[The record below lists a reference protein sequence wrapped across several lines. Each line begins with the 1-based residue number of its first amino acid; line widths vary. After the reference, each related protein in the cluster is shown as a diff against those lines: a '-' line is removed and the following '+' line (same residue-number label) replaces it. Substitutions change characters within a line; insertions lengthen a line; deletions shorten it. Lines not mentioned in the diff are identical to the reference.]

1 MSNIIS
7 AKNVT
12 FKYPSDSTFVL
23 NNLNLMIPQGSFSFI
38 VGSSGSGKTTLL
50 KTLYGELLC
59 QSGEL
64 HVCGLKMNAIHQNHL
79 NVLRRHI
86 GIVFQDYKLID
97 EWTIEENVILPL
109 KIQNFSRSTCRQQA
123 EKLLSHV
130 KLLHKS
136 KRYPYELSGG
146 EQQRIGLARAMAH
159 NPLVIIADEPTGNLD
174 HYSSEVIWNLLINAN
189 QHLGTSII
197 VATHQIPSLAPL
209 NHLCFQLK
217 NGQCFEY

>member
-97 EWTIEENVILPL
+97 EWTIEENVILPSKFKTSL
-109 KIQNFSRSTCRQQA
+109 
-123 EKLLSHV
+123 EVHV
-130 KLLHKS
+130 DNK
-136 KRYPYELSGG
+136 
-146 EQQRIGLARAMAH
+146 Q
-159 NPLVIIADEPTGNLD
+159 
-174 HYSSEVIWNLLINAN
+174 
-189 QHLGTSII
+189 
-197 VATHQIPSLAPL
+197 
-209 NHLCFQLK
+209 K
-217 NGQCFEY
+217 NCYLM